1 MYVVVAQQSSS
12 VFDVVKR
19 DLTEFTSTMQ
29 QDSSKVATT
38 VKEKLTVS
46 LALFC
51 LLLLCVCFEH
61 AISVS

>member
-1 MYVVVAQQSSS
+1 MILVNQCCVLYVVYVVVAQQSSS

-19 DLTEFTSTMQ
+19 DLAEFTSTMQ

-46 LALFC
+46 LAL
-51 LLLLCVCFEH
+51 
-61 AISVS
+61 

>member
-1 MYVVVAQQSSS
+1 MILVNQCCVLCVVYVVVAQQSSS

-19 DLTEFTSTMQ
+19 DLAEFTSTMQ

-46 LALFC
+46 LAL
-51 LLLLCVCFEH
+51 
-61 AISVS
+61 

>member
-1 MYVVVAQQSSS
+1 MRWLVMILVNQCCVLYVVYVVVAQQSSS

-19 DLTEFTSTMQ
+19 DLAEFTSTMQ

-46 LALFC
+46 LAL
-51 LLLLCVCFEH
+51 
-61 AISVS
+61 